1 MDTQR
6 PDATAGRADPVR
18 TCHASLRMHVSDPC
32 HSQPTVDADVATL
45 GLGRRTAKS
54 GGRGGDRPVRE
65 SSRARARRGER
76 DGRAAQ
82 RARGLGLL
90 SLSATCRTVE
100 MAGAHP
106 DRGWR
111 GLGTARTHRLRRAED
126 AGNRPAE
133 GAAAKSRSA
142 SPWADFGEVGVA
154 TRTYP
159 RLTVQSSIVN
169 AARAAPLHRVAGAVI
184 VSRRIPSSGTIPL
197 FTA

>member
-1 MDTQR
+1 M
-6 PDATAGRADPVR
+6 
-18 TCHASLRMHVSDPC
+18 
-32 HSQPTVDADVATL
+32 PTSRRS
-45 GLGRRTAKS
+45 GWEEGRRNPAAAAEIDWFEKAA
-54 GGRGGDRPVRE
+54 GQGPGEE
-65 SSRARARRGER
+65 SVTVALRSARVGWGFSALAP
-76 DGRAAQ
+76 RAAPWK
-82 RARGLGLL
+82 
-90 SLSATCRTVE
+90 

-154 TRTYP
+154 TRTDP
-159 RLTVQSSIVN
+159 RLTVQSSIAN